1 MHFHRLHALVHVY
14 FQHLEAMRID
24 NSSGAGSNREIFIS
38 QATFDS
44 SWRGLAVY
52 DNSYVDIAGNPYR
65 ALLRLW
71 AQNKIVT
78 QAREPVGVP
87 GQGRGRVTWG
97 RAEGPSTILVK
108 PVAPTWA
115 YLEPV
120 GPWARILPPTL
131 SRAQG
136 PKTGQA

>member
-52 DNSYVDIAGNPYR
+52 DNSYIDIAGNPYR
-65 ALLRLW
+65 ALLRLLT
-71 AQNKIVT
+71 ATTLLRRSSFCFSGRSYRCLGLVCRRQQIVIT
-78 QAREPVGVP
+78 IACSVRVLGCEF
-87 GQGRGRVTWG
+87 GRCPDLR
-97 RAEGPSTILVK
+97 
-108 PVAPTWA
+108 
-115 YLEPV
+115 
-120 GPWARILPPTL
+120 
-131 SRAQG
+131 
-136 PKTGQA
+136 